1 MPISQ
6 VRNLRAGKQGQ
17 AEGCRLVVAGASFQ
31 KQGRLALTLQ
41 SLQHIP
47 VVQKIISKHL
57 KLGGR
62 VLKALVPAGHLR
74 PQQISNFRL
83 WRLRA
88 VASAVLRDGCH
99 ASAPPAL
106 PAGLELPPTCS
117 GQGIDP
123 ESLTIPLRAHS
134 PSKTWP
140 KPRGRIQPM
149 TSGSRPPHPFLPR
162 RTAWSR
168 ATWLPPLQRS
178 SAPGSL
184 GSTQQHSS
192 AKPNTQLSGPFCT
205 DEPQSHPSIS
215 ERAKRMTRLRLVIS
229 P

>member
-6 VRNLRAGKQGQ
+6 VRNLRAGKRGQ
-17 AEGCRLVVAGASFQ
+17 AEGCQLVVAGASFQ

-47 VVQKIISKHL
+47 VVRKIISKHL

-74 PQQISNFRL
+74 PQPISNFRL

-99 ASAPPAL
+99 ASAPTAL

-123 ESLTIPLRAHS
+123 ESLTIPLRAHL
-134 PSKTWP
+134 PSKTLAETP
-140 KPRGRIQPM
+140 GADSAHDLGLPA
-149 TSGSRPPHPFLPR
+149 TSSVPPPQDSLEQSHVAPAPPEVL
-162 RTAWSR
+162 S
-168 ATWLPPLQRS
+168 TWLVGEHTAALQR
-178 SAPGSL
+178 
-184 GSTQQHSS
+184 
-192 AKPNTQLSGPFCT
+192 
-205 DEPQSHPSIS
+205 
-215 ERAKRMTRLRLVIS
+215 
-229 P
+229 